1 MSLNEERNNQTPVEE
16 PEKTPVEEVSTAE
29 QNDPVP
35 SNEKSLDEIQSLFPS
50 RKKRNGTYYNN
61 RPQEELDAMQRKKT
75 LFMYGSTLL
84 FAVSL
89 FLQVEGR
96 QRLADNAKLFALFT
110 AYVLLEL
117 ALIGF
122 TVYIAFMGRTGQKI
136 APKIKE
142 KYVQPGGLDRFT
154 FRSYEWFN
162 ALHFALAAAE
172 IAVSVYKIGP
182 WGVVN
187 ILASVGSAALSL
199 LSRNELYKANAG
211 QLTYIPED
219 EAGAE
224 KPKEKK
230 KKKK

>member
-1 MSLNEERNNQTPVEE
+1 MNEERNNLTLDDSEDAPLEERGGEEKETPQAE
-16 PEKTPVEEVSTAE
+16 PQK
-29 QNDPVP
+29 DG
-35 SNEKSLDEIQSLFPS
+35 LDEIKSLYPS
-50 RKKRNGTYYNN
+50 RKKRNGTYYNK
-61 RPQEELDAMQRKKT
+61 RPQDELDAMQRKKT

-117 ALIGF
+117 ALIVF

-187 ILASVGSAALSL
+187 ILASAGSAALSL

-224 KPKEKK
+224 KSAPKEKK